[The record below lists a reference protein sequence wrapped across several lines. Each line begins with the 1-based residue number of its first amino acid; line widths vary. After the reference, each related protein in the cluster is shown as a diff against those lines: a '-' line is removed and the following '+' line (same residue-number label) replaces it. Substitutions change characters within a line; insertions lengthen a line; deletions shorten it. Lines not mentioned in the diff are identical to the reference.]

1 MKASIKKTIV
11 FVSIHLISIL
21 LVLIL
26 ELAVSPLPTATR
38 SSNIFNSDGE
48 ELAAVCISDL
58 EDCQYMPYINYT
70 PNDSSVQVN

>member
-38 SSNIFNSDGE
+38 SSNIFNSVYA
-48 ELAAVCISDL
+48 LYQLYSK
-58 EDCQYMPYINYT
+58 
-70 PNDSSVQVN
+70 